1 MSDDSKASEMSD
13 TKLKKMVIR
22 IYESIKKAITL
33 DKDRKDA
40 EM

>member
-1 MSDDSKASEMSD
+1 MSDDSKASEMPEP
-13 TKLKKMVIR
+13 KLKKMVVR
-22 IYESIKKAITL
+22 IYESIKKTITL